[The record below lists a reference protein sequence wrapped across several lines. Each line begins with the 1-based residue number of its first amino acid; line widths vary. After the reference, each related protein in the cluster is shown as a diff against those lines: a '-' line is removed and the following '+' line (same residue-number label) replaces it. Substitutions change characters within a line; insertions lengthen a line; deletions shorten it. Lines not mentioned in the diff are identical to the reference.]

1 MERYVSLSK
10 GVLKLELVDP
20 EPFSPD
26 EDRAVGFGLS
36 GVPIS
41 EAGDLGYFGVAA
53 TNTTD
58 DKDVIPFFTPQRE
71 QFLEYDLTRMINN
84 LANPKKKVIALVS
97 GIPIDSDPLKQ
108 YKPWALIDQLR
119 TILRGSCAR
128 ANPKDH

>member
-58 DKDVIPFFTPQRE
+58 DKDLIPLLTPQRE
-71 QFLEYDLTRMINN
+71 QFLEYDLTWMINN
-84 LANPKKKVIALVS
+84 LANQRKS
-97 GIPIDSDPLKQ
+97 H
-108 YKPWALIDQLR
+108 
-119 TILRGSCAR
+119 R
-128 ANPKDH
+128 ACFRHSHRL